1 MLLKKAEV
9 LIIQST
15 ARRYR
20 VFRQSKIQI
29 WDEGFIDEA
38 YEL

>member
-20 VFRQSKIQI
+20 VFRKSMIQNR
-29 WDEGFIDEA
+29 DEGFIDKA